1 MFDFEITS
9 RQNPLVVRLAKLTD
23 KRHRAAERMFLCEG
37 IKLAEEAAEAGAVR
51 YLLCTPDAAALPR
64 VQAVIRKASDTDGC
78 TTVSVTREVMEKIS
92 TENAPQGVIAVCGML
107 DERHRDG
114 AAELLPG
121 SPLMILDRVRDPG
134 NLGTIMRSAAA
145 LGMDELILCGDCAD
159 IYSSKT
165 VRGSMGALF
174 RLRLSLCRDTAAAV
188 RGIQAAGR
196 RVLAAALTE
205 GALPIK
211 KAGLRSSDC
220 TAIGNEG
227 HGLSATV
234 LDLADGSVIIPM
246 RAGNE
251 SLNAAVAAA
260 VFMWEVCNLD

>member
-9 RQNPLVVRLAKLTD
+9 RQNPLVVRLAKLAD

-134 NLGTIMRSAAA
+134 NLGTIFRTAEAFGVTRLVLA
-145 LGMDELILCGDCAD
+145 GCAD
-159 IYSSKT
+159 IYNPKT

-174 RLRLSLCRDTAAAV
+174 STESIAFASANDAVDAAKRAGYTVYGAALDEVSLCADAAV
-188 RGIQAAGR
+188 VIGTEGEGIEPDT
-196 RVLAAALTE
+196 LAA
-205 GALPIK
+205 
-211 KAGLRSSDC
+211 C
-220 TAIGNEG
+220 
-227 HGLSATV
+227 
-234 LDLADGSVIIPM
+234 DGTLYIPM
-246 RAGNE
+246 CGGE
-251 SLNAAVAAA
+251 SLNCAVAAS
-260 VFMWEVCNLD
+260 VIMWEMHRSRL